1 MNTQLKILLLNT
13 LLNNQKKTFFALYFE
28 LECISTGLHAEGW
41 LVNPTRWDDSRRELA
56 EILFREIL
64 TETFGEQ
71 GA

>member
-28 LECISTGLHAEGW
+28 LEWIPTGLHAEGR
-41 LVNPTRWDDSRRELA
+41 LINPTRWDDSRRELA